1 MKKIILI
8 LTALLG
14 FPLLSGAS
22 PVPKEIY
29 SQFKGVKIADLQRDI
44 DLTDGVLWLR
54 MNFDEPIPE
63 VLGKSIVFNETC
75 LNMHLNPKIWK
86 KYPVKQI
93 KVTTLVEWRA
103 YIFNGG
109 QKECNEIYMKDGVE
123 KRYKTAPYFELWER
137 K

>member
-1 MKKIILI
+1 MKKSILFLI
-8 LTALLG
+8 G
-14 FPLLSGAS
+14 LLSLPLTSLSA

-29 SQFKGVKIADLQRDI
+29 SQFKGINVVDLSRDI
-44 DLTDGVLWLR
+44 DLTDSVLSIK

-63 VLGKSIVFNETC
+63 VLGSSIIFSEAC
-75 LNMHLNPKIWK
+75 MNMHLNPKPWK
-86 KYPVKQI
+86 KYPVKKI

-109 QKECNEIYMKDGVE
+109 QKECNEIYTKDGASE
-123 KRYKTAPYFELWER
+123 KYKKPPYFELWER